1 MSGMDSLVSAGAAI
15 VGSLCVYG
23 GARFASRNTKATE
36 DRKLKSSE
44 FEVFKEAYHER
55 MAEFEKRQEVQEAKT
70 VKMERLLR
78 LALRHILD
86 LRSDMRRN
94 AVNPTHGTP
103 PELEALLWTLTDDE
117 PVHVPPAP
125 ENGD

>member
-1 MSGMDSLVSAGAAI
+1 MSGMDSLVSAGAAVI
-15 VGSLCVYG
+15 GSLCVLG
-23 GARFASRNTKATE
+23 GARIASRNTRATE
-36 DRKLKSSE
+36 DRKLTSSE
-44 FEVFKEAYHER
+44 FEIFKTAYHEQ
-55 MAEFEKRQEVQEAKT
+55 MADFEKRQADQEAKT

-103 PELEALLWTLTDDE
+103 PELEALLWTFADNE
-117 PVHVPPAP
+117 PLPVPPAS
-125 ENGD
+125 GDSD

>member
-1 MSGMDSLVSAGAAI
+1 M
-15 VGSLCVYG
+15 
-23 GARFASRNTKATE
+23 E
-36 DRKLKSSE
+36 
-44 FEVFKEAYHER
+44 
-55 MAEFEKRQEVQEAKT
+55 EFEKRQEDQEAKT
-70 VKMERLLR
+70 IKVERLLR

-117 PVHVPPAP
+117 PVHVPPQP
-125 ENGD
+125 PGD